1 MSKTQAP
8 VVNVNEVSRI
18 STGTVLKGEINSP
31 VDLRIDGIFEGR
43 IFSSGRVVV
52 GEKAEIKGEIFCE
65 NLDFWGKMDGSIY
78 VRDTLTLKDTSRV
91 KADLHIQHLVVEY
104 GAQGQPDLRLTQF
117 QEYSSH
123 YSRTHRSNRHCQCY
137 KNDRYG
143 RAAYQNHC
151 RQTFRIHHCRHS
163 P

>member
-52 GEKAEIKGEIFCE
+52 GEKAEI

-104 GAQGQPDLRLTQF
+104 GAHFDGQCSTLAEGEFEKVSGTEPKA
-117 QEYSSH
+117 E
-123 YSRTHRSNRHCQCY
+123 
-137 KNDRYG
+137 
-143 RAAYQNHC
+143 
-151 RQTFRIHHCRHS
+151 
-163 P
+163 

>member
-65 NLDFWGKMDGSIY
+65 NLNF
-78 VRDTLTLKDTSRV
+78 
-91 KADLHIQHLVVEY
+91 
-104 GAQGQPDLRLTQF
+104 
-117 QEYSSH
+117 
-123 YSRTHRSNRHCQCY
+123 
-137 KNDRYG
+137 
-143 RAAYQNHC
+143 
-151 RQTFRIHHCRHS
+151 
-163 P
+163 

>member
-52 GEKAEIKGEIFCE
+52 GEKA
-65 NLDFWGKMDGSIY
+65 DGW
-78 VRDTLTLKDTSRV
+78 
-91 KADLHIQHLVVEY
+91 QHLC
-104 GAQGQPDLRLTQF
+104 QGYSDIERHQPG
-117 QEYSSH
+117 
-123 YSRTHRSNRHCQCY
+123 N
-137 KNDRYG
+137 G
-143 RAAYQNHC
+143 
-151 RQTFRIHHCRHS
+151 
-163 P
+163 

>member
-104 GAQGQPDLRLTQF
+104 GAHFDGQCSTLEEGEFEKVSGTEPKA
-117 QEYSSH
+117 E
-123 YSRTHRSNRHCQCY
+123 
-137 KNDRYG
+137 
-143 RAAYQNHC
+143 
-151 RQTFRIHHCRHS
+151 
-163 P
+163 